1 MSLLRRMR
9 DITVA
14 SLNEHLERS
23 EDPVRLIDQYLAAQR
38 EQLQQSERL
47 YQQCVTHAA
56 SLRQQ
61 YLTALETKE
70 KREQQALLALK
81 AGEEHMARIV
91 LQEKL
96 QAEEKSEQ
104 YRELYEQSK
113 QSILDLDEELQ
124 QLKADYKEVADKRSY
139 YLARMESARLQQRLH
154 ARSSVSQDASPRMF
168 GRLEERVSDME
179 LHARTLRDVRR
190 MGRESYYGAGNPAV
204 DAELEALRSR
214 LNQEGANNHEQN
226 IPLTK
231 R

>member
-23 EDPVRLIDQYLAAQR
+23 EDPVRLIDQYLVAQR

-104 YRELYEQSK
+104 YRELYEQAK

-190 MGRESYYGAGNPAV
+190 MSRESYYGAGNPAV
-204 DAELEALRSR
+204 DAELEALRNR
-214 LNQEGANNHEQN
+214 LNQEGADNHEQN

>member
-1 MSLLRRMR
+1 MSLMRRVR
-9 DITVA
+9 DITA
-14 SLNEHLERS
+14 ATLNEHLERS
-23 EDPVRLIDQYLAAQR
+23 EDPVRLIDQYLVSQR

-56 SLRQQ
+56 ALRQQ

-70 KREQQALLALK
+70 KREHQAMLALK
-81 AGEEHMARIV
+81 AGEENMARIV

-104 YRELYEQSK
+104 YRELYEQAK

-124 QLKADYKEVADKRSY
+124 QLKADYQEVAEKRGY

-154 ARSSVSQDASPRMF
+154 ARMSSVGQHTTPRIF

-179 LHARTLRDVRR
+179 LQARSLRDVRR
-190 MGRESYYGAGNPAV
+190 MGRESFYQTGNPAV
-204 DAELEALRSR
+204 DVELEALRNK
-214 LNQEGANNHEQN
+214 LKQEG
-226 IPLTK
+226 
-231 R
+231 

>member
-1 MSLLRRMR
+1 MSLMRRVR
-9 DITVA
+9 DITA
-14 SLNEHLERS
+14 ATLNEHLERS
-23 EDPVRLIDQYLAAQR
+23 EDPVRLIDQYLVSQR

-56 SLRQQ
+56 ALRQQ

-70 KREQQALLALK
+70 KREHQAMLALK
-81 AGEEHMARIV
+81 AGEENMARIV

-104 YRELYEQSK
+104 YRELYEQAK

-124 QLKADYKEVADKRSY
+124 QLKADYQEVAEKRGY

-154 ARSSVSQDASPRMF
+154 ARMSSVGQHTSPRIF

-179 LHARTLRDVRR
+179 LQARSLRDVRR
-190 MGRESYYGAGNPAV
+190 MSRESFYQSGNPAV
-204 DAELEALRSR
+204 DVELEALRNK
-214 LNQEGANNHEQN
+214 LKQEG
-226 IPLTK
+226 
-231 R
+231 

>member
-1 MSLLRRMR
+1 M
-9 DITVA
+9 
-14 SLNEHLERS
+14 
-23 EDPVRLIDQYLAAQR
+23 IDQYLASQR
-38 EQLQQSERL
+38 EQLQHSERL

-81 AGEEHMARIV
+81 AGEEQMARLV

-104 YRELYEQSK
+104 YRELYEQAK
-113 QSILDLDEELQ
+113 QSILDLDEDLR
-124 QLKADYKEVADKRSY
+124 QLKADYQEISDKRGY
-139 YLARMESARLQQRLH
+139 YLARMESARLQQRLN
-154 ARSSVSQDASPRMF
+154 ARMSSVGQHSTPRMF

-179 LHARTLRDVRR
+179 LHAKSLRDVRQ
-190 MGRESYYGAGNPAV
+190 MSREGLYHSSNPAV
-204 DAELEALRSR
+204 DVELEALRKK
-214 LNQEGANNHEQN
+214 LNQE
-226 IPLTK
+226 

>member
-104 YRELYEQSK
+104 YRELYEQAK

-124 QLKADYKEVADKRSY
+124 QLRADYKEVADKRSY

-204 DAELEALRSR
+204 DAELEALRNR
-214 LNQEGANNHEQN
+214 LNQEGATNHEQN

>member
-81 AGEEHMARIV
+81 VGRRTYGTNRA
-91 LQEKL
+91 
-96 QAEEKSEQ
+96 S
-104 YRELYEQSK
+104 RE
-113 QSILDLDEELQ
+113 
-124 QLKADYKEVADKRSY
+124 A
-139 YLARMESARLQQRLH
+139 
-154 ARSSVSQDASPRMF
+154 AS
-168 GRLEERVSDME
+168 
-179 LHARTLRDVRR
+179 
-190 MGRESYYGAGNPAV
+190 
-204 DAELEALRSR
+204 
-214 LNQEGANNHEQN
+214 
-226 IPLTK
+226 
-231 R
+231 

>member
-1 MSLLRRMR
+1 MSLMRRVR
-9 DITVA
+9 DITA
-14 SLNEHLERS
+14 ATLNEHLERS
-23 EDPVRLIDQYLAAQR
+23 EDPVRLIDQYLVSQR

-56 SLRQQ
+56 ALRQQ

-70 KREQQALLALK
+70 KREHQAMLALK
-81 AGEEHMARIV
+81 AGEENMARIV

-104 YRELYEQSK
+104 YRELYEQAK

-124 QLKADYKEVADKRSY
+124 QLKADYQEVAEKRGY

-154 ARSSVSQDASPRMF
+154 ARMSSVGQHTTPRIF

-179 LHARTLRDVRR
+179 LQARSLRDVRR
-190 MGRESYYGAGNPAV
+190 MSRESFYQTGNPAV
-204 DAELEALRSR
+204 DVELEALRNK
-214 LNQEGANNHEQN
+214 LKQEG
-226 IPLTK
+226 
-231 R
+231 

>member
-1 MSLLRRMR
+1 MSIIKRMR

-14 SLNEHLERS
+14 TLNERLERS
-23 EDPVRLIDQYLAAQR
+23 EDPVRLIDHYLMNQR

-47 YQQCVTHAA
+47 YQQCVAHAA

-70 KREQQALLALK
+70 KREKQALLALK

-104 YRELYEQSK
+104 YHGLYEQAK

-124 QLKADYKEVADKRSY
+124 QLKADYQEVAEKRSY
-139 YLARMESARLQQRLH
+139 FLARMESARLQQRLN
-154 ARSSVSQDASPRMF
+154 ARMSGVQQQAGPRIF
-168 GRLEERVSDME
+168 NRLEESVSDME
-179 LHARTLRDVRR
+179 MQARSLRDVRR
-190 MGRESYYGAGNPAV
+190 MSRESYYTAGNPAV
-204 DAELEALRSR
+204 DAELEALRLR
-214 LNQEGANNHEQN
+214 LNKE
-226 IPLTK
+226 
-231 R
+231 

>member
-1 MSLLRRMR
+1 MSLFRRMR

-14 SLNEHLERS
+14 TLNEHLERS

-47 YQQCVTHAA
+47 YQQCVSHAA

-70 KREQQALLALK
+70 KREHQALLALK

-104 YRELYEQSK
+104 YHELYEQAK

-139 YLARMESARLQQRLH
+139 YLARMESARLQQRY
-154 ARSSVSQDASPRMF
+154 ACSQQCGTRWSTA
-168 GRLEERVSDME
+168 
-179 LHARTLRDVRR
+179 DVRSI
-190 MGRESYYGAGNPAV
+190 GRARIRYGAACQNAP
-204 DAELEALRSR
+204 RCKT
-214 LNQEGANNHEQN
+214 NGARK
-226 IPLTK
+226 LL
-231 R
+231 

>member
-1 MSLLRRMR
+1 MSLFRRMR

-14 SLNEHLERS
+14 TLNEHLERS
-23 EDPVRLIDQYLAAQR
+23 EDPVRLIDQYLSALR
-38 EQLQQSERL
+38 EQLQQSEKL
-47 YQQCVTHAA
+47 YQQCVSHAA
-56 SLRQQ
+56 ALRQQ

-70 KREQQALLALK
+70 KREHQAMLALK

-104 YRELYEQSK
+104 YHELYEQAK

-124 QLKADYKEVADKRSY
+124 QMKADYKEVADKRSY

-154 ARSSVSQDASPRMF
+154 ARMSSVTQDATPRMF

-190 MGRESYYGAGNPAV
+190 MSRESYYAAGNPAV
-204 DAELEALRSR
+204 DAEMEALRKR
-214 LNQEGANNHEQN
+214 LNS
-226 IPLTK
+226 
-231 R
+231 

>member
-104 YRELYEQSK
+104 YRELYEQAK

-190 MGRESYYGAGNPAV
+190 MSRESYYGAGNPAV
-204 DAELEALRSR
+204 DAELEALRNR
-214 LNQEGANNHEQN
+214 LNQEGADNHEQN

>member
-1 MSLLRRMR
+1 MSLMRRVR
-9 DITVA
+9 DITA
-14 SLNEHLERS
+14 ATLNEHLERS
-23 EDPVRLIDQYLAAQR
+23 EDPVRLIDQYLVSQR

-56 SLRQQ
+56 ALRQQ

-70 KREQQALLALK
+70 KREHQAMLALK
-81 AGEEHMARIV
+81 AGEENMARIV

-104 YRELYEQSK
+104 YRELYEQAK

-124 QLKADYKEVADKRSY
+124 QLKADYQEVAEKRGY

-154 ARSSVSQDASPRMF
+154 ARMSSVGQHTSPRIF

-179 LHARTLRDVRR
+179 LQARSLRDVRR
-190 MGRESYYGAGNPAV
+190 MSRESFYQTGNPAV
-204 DAELEALRSR
+204 DVELEALRNK
-214 LNQEGANNHEQN
+214 LKQEG
-226 IPLTK
+226 
-231 R
+231 

>member
-1 MSLLRRMR
+1 MSIMKRMR

-14 SLNEHLERS
+14 TLNERLERS
-23 EDPVRLIDQYLAAQR
+23 EDPVRLIDQYLMNQR

-47 YQQCVTHAA
+47 YQQCVSHAA

-81 AGEEHMARIV
+81 VGEEHMARIV

-104 YRELYEQSK
+104 YHGLYEQAK

-124 QLKADYKEVADKRSY
+124 QLKAEYKEVAEKRGY
-139 YLARMESARLQQRLH
+139 FLARMESARLQQRLN
-154 ARSSVSQDASPRMF
+154 ARMSGLGQQATPRIF
-168 GRLEERVSDME
+168 NRLEESVSDME
-179 LHARTLRDVRR
+179 MQARSLRDVRR
-190 MGRESYYGAGNPAV
+190 MTRESYYETGNPAV
-204 DAELEALRSR
+204 DAELEALRHR
-214 LNQEGANNHEQN
+214 LNKEG
-226 IPLTK
+226 
-231 R
+231 